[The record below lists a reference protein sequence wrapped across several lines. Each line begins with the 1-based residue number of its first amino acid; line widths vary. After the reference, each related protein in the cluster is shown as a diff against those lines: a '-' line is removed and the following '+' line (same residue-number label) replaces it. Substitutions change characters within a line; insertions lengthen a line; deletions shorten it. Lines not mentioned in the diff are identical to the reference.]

1 MANPRLQAAIVR
13 GAGMALVFFIVQLL
27 LALIP
32 GRESVDILERGFVS
46 IGVGAIW
53 GIFVWLR
60 WPAEQRRNA
69 DRRRIDDVR

>member
-1 MANPRLQAAIVR
+1 MAVI
-13 GAGMALVFFIVQLL
+13 FFVIQLL

-60 WPAEQRRNA
+60 WPAEHRRNA